1 MPRGL
6 DGRVAIVTG
15 AAGGIGLGIART
27 LAGHGVKLI
36 LWDRN
41 FSRFDVLADK
51 PSHLACRV
59 VDVTDAAD
67 VAVAFEEAVSLA
79 GSVDILINNAGI
91 NGPVR
96 PLEDYPLEDWNRVVA
111 VNLNGVFH
119 GCRVAVPHM
128 KARGYG
134 RILNIASIAGKEGVQ
149 FIAAYSAAKAGVI
162 AMSKA
167 LAKEIAA
174 SGVTVNCIAP
184 AITETE
190 LFREM
195 TEEHIIASKAKIP
208 MGRFLQ
214 IGEIADMAAW
224 IVSEEC
230 SFTSG
235 FTFDLTGGRATY

>member
-6 DGRVAIVTG
+6 TDRVAIITG
-15 AAGGIGLGIART
+15 AAGGIGFGIART
-27 LAGHGVKLI
+27 LAGHGVKTV
-36 LWDRN
+36 LWDRD
-41 FSRFDVLADK
+41 FTRFDALADK
-51 PSHLACRV
+51 PAHLACRA
-59 VDVTDAAD
+59 VDVTDAED
-67 VAVAFEEAVSLA
+67 VARAFGEAVELS
-79 GSVDILINNAGI
+79 GGVDILVNNAGI
-91 NGPVR
+91 NGPVVAL
-96 PLEDYPLEDWNRVVA
+96 PDYPLDDWNRVVA

-128 KARGYG
+128 TARGYG
-134 RILNIASIAGKEGVQ
+134 RILNVASIAGKEGVQ
-149 FIAAYSAAKAGVI
+149 FISAYSAAKAGVI
-162 AMSKA
+162 AMSKS

-174 SGVTVNCIAP
+174 TGVTVNCLAP
-184 AITETE
+184 AIVETE

-195 TEEHIIASKAKIP
+195 TPEHIAASRAKIP

-214 IGEIADMAAW
+214 VGEIADMAAW